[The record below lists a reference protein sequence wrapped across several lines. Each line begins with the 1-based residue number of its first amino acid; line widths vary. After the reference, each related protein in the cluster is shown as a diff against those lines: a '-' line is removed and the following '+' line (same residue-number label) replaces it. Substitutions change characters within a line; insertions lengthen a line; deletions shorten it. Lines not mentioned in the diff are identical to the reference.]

1 MAQDPRQST
10 RSAPSPPPSPTATP
24 PSFWQSQRENLIIL
38 VVAIV
43 IALGIRT
50 FIAEPR
56 FIPSDSMVP
65 TLLIDDRLIIEKVSY
80 RSHPPHRGD
89 IVVFEPPLV
98 LQNRGYSKEQ
108 VFIKRVIGE
117 PGDRLEVHDH
127 KVIVNGQALD
137 EPYIAEA
144 PAYELPALTVP
155 AGAIFV
161 MGDNRNNS
169 FDSSRWGFL
178 PIDHIVGR
186 AWLRFWP
193 ADRVGFLRD
202 RRSLS

>member
-1 MAQDPRQST
+1 MAQDPQPPT
-10 RSAPSPPPSPTATP
+10 NPPSV
-24 PSFWQSQRENLIIL
+24 WQSQRENLMIL
-38 VVAIV
+38 VIAIV

-65 TLLIDDRLIIEKVSY
+65 TLLIDDRLIIEKVSF
-80 RSHPPHRGD
+80 RSRAPHRGD
-89 IVVFEPPLV
+89 IVVFEPPNV
-98 LQNRGYSKEQ
+98 LQERGYQKAQ

-117 PGDRLEVHDH
+117 PGDRLAVHDH
-127 KVIVNGQALD
+127 QVILNGQALT

-144 PAYELPALTVP
+144 PAYEMAELTVP
-155 AGAIFV
+155 SGSIFV

-178 PIDHIVGR
+178 PIQNIVGR
-186 AWLRFWP
+186 AWVRFWP
-193 ADRVGFLRD
+193 TDRLGKMTLPQY
-202 RRSLS
+202 

>member
-1 MAQDPRQST
+1 MAQDPQPPINPIN
-10 RSAPSPPPSPTATP
+10 PSNPPT
-24 PSFWQSQRENLIIL
+24 FWDSQRENLIIL
-38 VVAIV
+38 VIAIV

-65 TLLIDDRLIIEKVSY
+65 TLLIDDRLIIEKVSF
-80 RSHPPHRGD
+80 RSRAPHRGD
-89 IVVFEPPLV
+89 IVVFEPPEV
-98 LQNRGYSKEQ
+98 LQARGYKKEQ

-117 PGDRLEVHDH
+117 PGDRLEVQNHQ
-127 KVIVNGQALD
+127 VIVNGQALS

-144 PAYELPALTVP
+144 PAYEMPALTVP
-155 AGAIFV
+155 AGSIFV

-178 PIDHIVGR
+178 PIENIVGR
-186 AWLRFWP
+186 AWVRFWP
-193 ADRVGFLRD
+193 SDRLGKMKLPQY
-202 RRSLS
+202 

>member
-1 MAQDPRQST
+1 MAQDPQ
-10 RSAPSPPPSPTATP
+10 PPINPPT
-24 PSFWQSQRENLIIL
+24 FWESQRENLIIL
-38 VVAIV
+38 VIAIV

-65 TLLIDDRLIIEKVSY
+65 TLLIDDRLIIEKVSF
-80 RSHPPHRGD
+80 RSRAPHRGD
-89 IVVFEPPLV
+89 IVVFEPPEV
-98 LQNRGYSKEQ
+98 LQARGYKKEQ

-127 KVIVNGQALD
+127 QVIVNGQTLS

-144 PAYELPALTVP
+144 PAYEMPALTVP
-155 AGAIFV
+155 AGSIFV

-178 PIDHIVGR
+178 PIENIVGR
-186 AWLRFWP
+186 AWVRFWP
-193 ADRVGFLRD
+193 SDRLGKMKLPRY
-202 RRSLS
+202 

>member
-1 MAQDPRQST
+1 MAQDPQ
-10 RSAPSPPPSPTATP
+10 PPINPPTL
-24 PSFWQSQRENLIIL
+24 WESQRENLIIL
-38 VVAIV
+38 VIAIV

-65 TLLIDDRLIIEKVSY
+65 TLLIDDRLIIEKVSF
-80 RSHPPHRGD
+80 RSRAPHRGD
-89 IVVFEPPLV
+89 IVVFEPPEV
-98 LQNRGYSKEQ
+98 LQARGYKKEQ

-127 KVIVNGQALD
+127 QVIVNGQTLS

-144 PAYELPALTVP
+144 PAYEMPALTVP
-155 AGAIFV
+155 AGSIFV

-178 PIDHIVGR
+178 PIENIVGR
-186 AWLRFWP
+186 AWVRFWP
-193 ADRVGFLRD
+193 SDRLGKMKLPRY
-202 RRSLS
+202 

>member
-1 MAQDPRQST
+1 MAQDPQ
-10 RSAPSPPPSPTATP
+10 PPINPPT
-24 PSFWQSQRENLIIL
+24 FWESQRENLIIL
-38 VVAIV
+38 VIAIV

-65 TLLIDDRLIIEKVSY
+65 TLLIDDRLIIEKVSF
-80 RSHPPHRGD
+80 RSRAPHRGD
-89 IVVFEPPLV
+89 IVVFEPPEV
-98 LQNRGYSKEQ
+98 LQARGYKKEQ

-117 PGDRLEVHDH
+117 PGDRLEVQNHQ
-127 KVIVNGQALD
+127 VIVNGQALS

-144 PAYELPALTVP
+144 PAYEMPALTVP
-155 AGAIFV
+155 AGSIFV

-178 PIDHIVGR
+178 PIENIVGR
-186 AWLRFWP
+186 AWVRFWP
-193 ADRVGFLRD
+193 SDRLGKMKLPQY
-202 RRSLS
+202 

>member
-1 MAQDPRQST
+1 MALDPQSPRPT
-10 RSAPSPPPSPTATP
+10 ARPETSPPANPEA
-24 PSFWQSQRENLIIL
+24 FWQAQRENLIIL
-38 VVAIV
+38 VVAVV

-65 TLLIDDRLIIEKVSY
+65 TLRIDDRLVIEKISY
-80 RSHPPHRGD
+80 RSRAPHRGD
-89 IVVFEPPLV
+89 IVVFEPPEV
-98 LQNRGYSKEQ
+98 LQDRGYKKEQ

-127 KVIVNGQALD
+127 QVIVNGLALT

-144 PAYELPALTVP
+144 PAYEMPALTVP
-155 AGAIFV
+155 AGSIFV

-178 PIDHIVGR
+178 PIRNIVGR
-186 AWLRFWP
+186 AWFRFWP
-193 ADRVGFLRD
+193 SDRLGVMKAPRY
-202 RRSLS
+202 

>member
-1 MAQDPRQST
+1 MAQDPQ
-10 RSAPSPPPSPTATP
+10 PPINPPT
-24 PSFWQSQRENLIIL
+24 FWESQRENLIIL
-38 VVAIV
+38 VIAIV

-65 TLLIDDRLIIEKVSY
+65 TLLIDDRLIIEKVSF
-80 RSHPPHRGD
+80 RSRVPHRGD
-89 IVVFEPPLV
+89 IVVFEPPEV
-98 LQNRGYSKEQ
+98 LQARGYKKEQ

-117 PGDRLEVHDH
+117 PGDRLEVQNHQ
-127 KVIVNGQALD
+127 VIVNGQALS

-144 PAYELPALTVP
+144 PAYEMPALTVP
-155 AGAIFV
+155 AGSIFV

-178 PIDHIVGR
+178 PIENIVGR
-186 AWLRFWP
+186 AWVRFWP
-193 ADRVGFLRD
+193 SDRLGKMKLPRY
-202 RRSLS
+202 